1 MSPSLSCCC
10 WRGENEFIS
19 SLSLLNSC
27 TVAEA
32 PAGGKSTHL
41 SALSQSE
48 AGSWGVGGTKEKE
61 RENHRAEIKSKEKRA
76 ETRLR
81 GEEREQQ
88 LLGREG
94 GEGDKE
100 RREEERR
107 SSFHTEA
114 FVSLLN
120 FLEMELCSEER
131 RQASSG

>member
-1 MSPSLSCCC
+1 MSPRLSCCC
-10 WRGENEFIS
+10 WGGENEFIS

>member
-1 MSPSLSCCC
+1 M
-10 WRGENEFIS
+10 
-19 SLSLLNSC
+19 
-27 TVAEA
+27 AEA

-100 RREEERR
+100 TREEERR

>member
-1 MSPSLSCCC
+1 M
-10 WRGENEFIS
+10 
-19 SLSLLNSC
+19 
-27 TVAEA
+27 AEA

-88 LLGREG
+88 LLAREG
-94 GEGDKE
+94 EGEKGGGK
-100 RREEERR
+100 EERR

-120 FLEMELCSEER
+120 FLEMQR

>member
-10 WRGENEFIS
+10 WRGENELIS

-41 SALSQSE
+41 SALGQSE

-94 GEGDKE
+94 GEGDKGGGK
-100 RREEERR
+100 EE
-107 SSFHTEA
+107 
-114 FVSLLN
+114 LLPH
-120 FLEMELCSEER
+120 
-131 RQASSG
+131 

>member
-1 MSPSLSCCC
+1 MSPTLSCCC

-88 LLGREG
+88 LLGRRG
-94 GEGDKE
+94 GEEKE
-100 RREEERR
+100 TRREGRR
-107 SSFHTEA
+107 KGGAPSTLKRL
-114 FVSLLN
+114 SL
-120 FLEMELCSEER
+120 C
-131 RQASSG
+131 

>member
-94 GEGDKE
+94 GEGDKGK
-100 RREEERR
+100 EERR